1 MSNRDLFI
9 SPKKM
14 ISFMDAQVNKVL
26 KDKDLK
32 ASQIPFIMEIGNKE
46 GVSMKDLCT
55 LTGADKGMTTRVVKA
70 LIDNGL
76 VENRSESVRTYEL
89 YLTEKGREAYRFSE
103 EALEEIIG
111 RWPALARRTSRICR
125 RVSAKLIRLM
135 SSTNIDH
142 EGT

>member
-14 ISFMDAQVNKVL
+14 RSFMDAQVNKVL

-111 RWPALARRTSRICR
+111 QLLACLDEKDIEDIR
-125 RVSAKLIRLM
+125 RVSAKLDKRL
-135 SSTNIDH
+135 D
-142 EGT
+142 ELYKY